1 MLKARNFFNGE
12 TKMSQRYEVVVHG
25 LLPPQWNILFEELE
39 VQCLPDGNTCIA
51 GSLPD
56 QSALY
61 GLLMR
66 LRDFGLMLISV
77 NHLGSQEKS

>member
-1 MLKARNFFNGE
+1 
-12 TKMSQRYEVVVHG
+12 MSQRYEMVIHG
-25 LLPPQWNILFEELE
+25 RLPPQWLT
-39 VQCLPDGNTCIA
+39 CLPNGNTCIA

-66 LRDFGLMLISV
+66 LRDFGLTLISV
-77 NHLGSQEKS
+77 NFLGC